1 MNEPNKLPTITIT
14 ITDPMTFDLRLEGH
28 NLPSVDYALNMLHQA
43 VRVWEAE
50 RLKAVQLDIR
60 REAERELLKDG
71 PRIVRPS

>member
-1 MNEPNKLPTITIT
+1 MSEINPKLPTITLT
-14 ITDPMTFDLRLEGH
+14 ITDPIAFDLRLEGH

-50 RLKAVQLDIR
+50 RLKAVQLDMI
-60 REAERELLKDG
+60 REAEKQRLGG